1 MRIPIGKKQLTS
13 IHKQYRK
20 LLFSL
25 VTTKDIKNEKKRI
38 YKKKKRKT
46 LALKTCKH
54 VNTKIARRHF

>member
-25 VTTKDIKNEKKRI
+25 VTTKDIKNEKKGYIRR
-38 YKKKKRKT
+38 KKE
-46 LALKTCKH
+46 KH
-54 VNTKIARRHF
+54 